1 MDDVHARLSTLAR
14 DTRASLEAK
23 LAEAAA
29 SNRQPELGEHVL
41 DGLALLAEA
50 MFRAPEIG
58 DVQSASMGRLSLFA
72 RLLKRTAESPDGDRA
87 RALATSF
94 LASVAS
100 PQIGTYY
107 EFLAEAPGL
116 PAALAAALEK
126 RPFSEPLAA
135 YQFCVAQGL
144 KVAPARSGLSKKALA
159 LVGRIEALIEKEARG
174 ASSAGSG
181 DTFLAEVDAELPV
194 LREVVRARCASSRLS
209 RDVQR
214 LSGLALARAE
224 ALAGEPISSEAREAL
239 AIVLVNP
246 YQVRGALPAILRALP
261 EPIREAV
268 LIEALG
274 RPAYL
279 AIHAAGPYAHLAPG
293 ALPAL
298 LATHDRTTLGKRQ
311 KPDEMVA
318 DLVAFGPS
326 AAVAIAERQ
335 RGRTPLGMEVAARAL
350 GEIGTPECGP
360 ALVEM
365 LGEGKAVQLAAIHA
379 LTKLGASVAP
389 ALEAGA
395 KSKKKAVREACATL
409 LGTMPSRPA
418 APRGAT
424 STAAPA
430 SASPAPSSDPVAA
443 VFAEL
448 TQLKDGQRAEI
459 EAALREPNGA
469 KRKAQLGKLLSRGRG
484 LHALASLRA
493 WKNMD
498 SALSAYDELLQQL
511 RKDQGELACAVAV
524 QALVG
529 RDKPP
534 GYRMKYYLEPLAAT
548 RGRAPD
554 ALPGLLRAL
563 SGPAFPLRTE
573 LFELFVTLITPTSV
587 EPAKVDAVLIG
598 GLSDESKR
606 VRELAATELGK
617 RGASVVPQV
626 AALLSSKRVDVRI
639 AAADALLTLRNAEA
653 APLLR
658 QALAAEKKA
667 PAAAAME
674 RALAACGEAPV
685 TASSGDPL
693 AELAV
698 TKRAKLPT
706 WLTPVLRPVAWKAG
720 GALEGDA
727 LSAFVTRLMNEGPD
741 TEDALARAVRP
752 LLDDAAAHILSASIF
767 AAWVQKSDP
776 KHKWAV
782 YQQAILAS
790 DARIAELGANVA
802 AGNHHYAAWC
812 IDVLMRRGLSDSR
825 VPSVGLS
832 WVAHWA
838 RAAETPSLA
847 TKARE
852 ALEQIAARLG
862 TTLSTL
868 GPAVDPDIR
877 EASRDAAI
885 PAFELP
891 KVLEL
896 GARTVEVSV
905 GALTKLVVSTSKGG
919 KATKGTSS
927 KATKGASSK
936 AKAPLIEVEK
946 TDDPAKVARA
956 QRELEQLSER
966 FDAAVKHEVARL
978 EQAMISG
985 RRFRPEAFAAL
996 FVSHPWMGKLGE
1008 RVLFMT
1014 ESRQLFVLREGSPLG
1029 LDYGRVT
1036 IDSPVRVAHR
1046 DELSAAEAAAWATH
1060 LAESEVIEL
1069 FPQLSRPPFEG
1080 PLDLSKTIT
1089 PQMLAARLLE
1099 RGYRFGRAEDAG
1111 NVFVSTK
1118 LFPGRGQRA
1127 VVQHSAI
1134 NVQGNDWNKDPA
1146 SIRSISFSGLYDRT
1160 ERLPDASV
1168 DPVVRSE
1175 VGRDVRAILR

>member
-1 MDDVHARLSTLAR
+1 MDDVHARLSTLTR

-23 LAEAAA
+23 LVEAAA
-29 SNRQPELGEHVL
+29 SNRQPELGEHTL

-50 MFRAPEIG
+50 MFRAPEIR

-100 PQIGTYY
+100 AQIGTYY
-107 EFLAEAPGL
+107 EFLAEVRDL

-126 RPFSEPLAA
+126 RPFAESLAA
-135 YQFCVAQGL
+135 YQFCVSKGL

-174 ASSAGSG
+174 TSSVGSG
-181 DTFLAEVDAELPV
+181 DAFLAEVDAELPV

-214 LSGLALARAE
+214 LGGLALARAE
-224 ALAGEPISSEAREAL
+224 ALAGEPVSSEAREAL
-239 AIVLVNP
+239 VLVLVNP
-246 YQVRGALPAILRALP
+246 YHVRQALPAILRALP
-261 EPIREAV
+261 EPTREAV

-298 LATHDRTTLGKRQ
+298 LATHDRTTLGKGQ
-311 KPDEMVA
+311 KPDAMVA
-318 DLVAFGPS
+318 DLVAFGPG

-335 RGRTPLGMEVAARAL
+335 HGRTPLGMEVAARAL
-350 GEIGTPECGP
+350 VEIGTVECGP

-395 KSKKKAVREACATL
+395 NSKKKAVREACATL
-409 LGTMPSRPA
+409 LGTMPSSTA

-424 STAAPA
+424 STAASA

-469 KRKAQLGKLLSRGRG
+469 KRKTQLGKLVSRGRG

-511 RKDQGELACAVAV
+511 RKKEGELACAVAV

-534 GYRMKYYLEPLAAT
+534 GHRVKYYLEPLAAT

-563 SGPAFPLRTE
+563 SGPDFPLRTE
-573 LFELFVTLITPTSV
+573 LFELFVTLLTPTSI
-587 EPAKVDAVLIG
+587 EPARIEAVLIA

-606 VRELAATELGK
+606 VRELAASELGK
-617 RGASVVPQV
+617 RGAAVVPQV
-626 AALLSSKRVDVRI
+626 ASLLSSKRVDVRI

-658 QALAAEKKA
+658 QALADEKKA

-706 WLTPVLRPVAWKAG
+706 WLTPVLRPVALKAG

-741 TEDALARAVRP
+741 AEDALARAVRP

-812 IDVLMRRGLSDSR
+812 IDVLVRRGLSDSS

-852 ALEQIAARLG
+852 ALELIAARLG
-862 TTLSTL
+862 CTLSTL

-885 PAFELP
+885 PTFDLP
-891 KVLEL
+891 RMLDL

-905 GALTKLVVSTSKGG
+905 GPLTKLVVSTSKGG
-919 KATKGTSS
+919 KATKGASS
-927 KATKGASSK
+927 KASSK
-936 AKAPLIEVEK
+936 AKIEIEK
-946 TDDPAKVARA
+946 TDDPTKVARA

-1014 ESRQLFVLREGSPLG
+1014 ETRQLFVLREGSPLG
-1029 LDYGRVT
+1029 LDYGRVK

-1046 DELSAAEAAAWATH
+1046 EELTSAEAAAWATH

-1099 RGYRFGRAEDAG
+1099 RGFRFGRAEDAG

-1146 SIRSISFSGLYDRT
+1146 SIRSVSFSGLYDRT
-1160 ERLPDASV
+1160 ERLPEASV
-1168 DPVVRSE
+1168 DPVVRAE